1 MSVRE
6 KQGEVFHKVI
16 GKEKRKE
23 KQGIDGAR
31 EKWGRMTSKRLGL
44 MEKMQDGRL
53 FGMGNGETGTLF
65 PSSLPI
71 SRIMIG
77 RNYTRFFVDMDL

>member
-31 EKWGRMTSKRLGL
+31 EKWGLSGCEESIEKQSHRCLIFEFVISKIIIL
-44 MEKMQDGRL
+44 MKRKV
-53 FGMGNGETGTLF
+53 NK
-65 PSSLPI
+65 
-71 SRIMIG
+71 
-77 RNYTRFFVDMDL
+77 